1 VNYRFILKQLALLQL
16 VFSASV
22 LAVTIFSG
30 VELLVGRDDEHAA
43 LIALIATVSTSA
55 AIGGVS
61 FWVTRDA
68 KGYLDR
74 REALLLVALSW
85 ILGAVLAA
93 LPYYLWALRLD
104 EHVFHSPVACYFEA
118 MSGLTTTGATV
129 LSDIEALP
137 RSLLLWRSI
146 THWLGGL
153 GIVVLFVAVLPSL
166 GVGGRKLFRV
176 ETAGPTP
183 GGVHP
188 HIRETAR
195 ALWYIYAGLTLAAVL
210 ALVLAGMDLFD
221 AVCHAMSTLATGGFS
236 TRNASIAAYTS
247 DIVRIILIVFMVMA
261 GVNFGLYHQLIKRR
275 WREVIRDPELRTYFI
290 ILGASSAIIAIWL
303 YARPITMLGGEQ
315 IESAGAWDAARSA
328 TFTAVSI
335 QTTTGFCTADFD
347 LWALPVQSVLVLL
360 MFMGGCAGSTA
371 GGIKVIRIW
380 IALKVMLAE
389 IERVFRPYVVRPVRI
404 SGRTIDNELKLTTL
418 AYVLGIIVLFV
429 LGAGAIMLLEEGVD
443 FATAATA
450 SVASLCT
457 IGPGLSQVGA
467 TQNYGWMGAPSLGVL
482 SVLMLIGRL
491 EIFAILVLLT
501 PTFWRSD

>member
-61 FWVTRDA
+61 FWFTRDA

-153 GIVVLFVAVLPSL
+153 GI
-166 GVGGRKLFRV
+166 
-176 ETAGPTP
+176 
-183 GGVHP
+183 
-188 HIRETAR
+188 
-195 ALWYIYAGLTLAAVL
+195 
-210 ALVLAGMDLFD
+210 
-221 AVCHAMSTLATGGFS
+221 
-236 TRNASIAAYTS
+236 
-247 DIVRIILIVFMVMA
+247 
-261 GVNFGLYHQLIKRR
+261 
-275 WREVIRDPELRTYFI
+275 
-290 ILGASSAIIAIWL
+290 
-303 YARPITMLGGEQ
+303 
-315 IESAGAWDAARSA
+315 
-328 TFTAVSI
+328 
-335 QTTTGFCTADFD
+335 
-347 LWALPVQSVLVLL
+347 
-360 MFMGGCAGSTA
+360 
-371 GGIKVIRIW
+371 
-380 IALKVMLAE
+380 
-389 IERVFRPYVVRPVRI
+389 
-404 SGRTIDNELKLTTL
+404 
-418 AYVLGIIVLFV
+418 
-429 LGAGAIMLLEEGVD
+429 
-443 FATAATA
+443 
-450 SVASLCT
+450 
-457 IGPGLSQVGA
+457 
-467 TQNYGWMGAPSLGVL
+467 GVL